1 MSAEQLAAAI
11 GTFAPMIL
19 LFVIMYVIL
28 ILPQRKREKKTR
40 EMLNALKVGDEI
52 VTVGGIMGKVMNIK
66 DDEITIESGIMKTKI
81 LVKKWAIK
89 EVKQLIEA

>member
-28 ILPQRKREKKTR
+28 ILPQRKREKKNR

-52 VTVGGIMGKVMNIK
+52 VTVGGIMGRVMNIK

>member
-28 ILPQRKREKKTR
+28 ILPQRKREKKNR

-52 VTVGGIMGKVMNIK
+52 VTVGGIMGKVVNIK
-66 DDEITIESGIMKTKI
+66 DDEITIESGVMKTKI